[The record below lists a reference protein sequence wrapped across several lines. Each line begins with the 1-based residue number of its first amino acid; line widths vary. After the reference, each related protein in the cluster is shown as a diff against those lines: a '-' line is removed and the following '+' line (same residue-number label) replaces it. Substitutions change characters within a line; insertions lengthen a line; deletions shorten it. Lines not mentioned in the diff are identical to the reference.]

1 MGGWST
7 TASAMGGSS
16 RSRAAVIAAPISW
29 LVMEPSDRAQGVHSI
44 LTGTLIA
51 QKLGEHAAD
60 RCRWRQE
67 LAGGLQNPDHDLADM
82 LVGLQPSA
90 RGGNLVE
97 REGAVDDRPEPAVAQ
112 CRQQVA
118 AFIFSFF
125 LSWPLLASS
134 RHQDGNNP
142 YPARPLMR
150 IPLYQVDAF
159 TSRLFGGN
167 PAAVCPLAEWLPD
180 AAMQA
185 IAAENN
191 LAETAF
197 FVARGEGYLLR
208 WFTPTV
214 EVDLCGHATLA
225 SGYVVTHILTPEKR
239 LVTFDTLKAGPLE
252 VRRDGELLAMDFPS
266 WPPEPSPADARLLAA
281 LGKPPKQSFV
291 ARGRNMFVYERAED
305 VAALR
310 PDFATMRQVPGADAI
325 VTAPGEGDID
335 FVSRYFAPNHGI
347 DEDPATGSSHCVLTP
362 YWAGRLGKQRLR
374 AQQISARV
382 GDLVCTLH
390 GDRIT
395 LGGHAVLY
403 LEGTI
408 TV

>member
-1 MGGWST
+1 
-7 TASAMGGSS
+7 
-16 RSRAAVIAAPISW
+16 
-29 LVMEPSDRAQGVHSI
+29 
-44 LTGTLIA
+44 
-51 QKLGEHAAD
+51 
-60 RCRWRQE
+60 
-67 LAGGLQNPDHDLADM
+67 
-82 LVGLQPSA
+82 
-90 RGGNLVE
+90 
-97 REGAVDDRPEPAVAQ
+97 
-112 CRQQVA
+112 
-118 AFIFSFF
+118 
-125 LSWPLLASS
+125 
-134 RHQDGNNP
+134 
-142 YPARPLMR
+142 MR

-266 WPPEPSPADARLLAA
+266 WPPEPSPADPRILAA
-281 LGKPPKQSFV
+281 LGKIPALSFV
-291 ARGRNMFVYERAED
+291 ARGRTLAVYEHAED

-310 PDFATMRQVPGADAI
+310 PDFAAMRAVPGADAI
-325 VTAPGEGDID
+325 VTAPGDGDID

-362 YWAGRLGKQRLR
+362 YWAGRLGKQQLR
-374 AQQISARV
+374 ARQISARV
-382 GDLVCTLH
+382 GDLICTLR

-395 LGGHAVLY
+395 LAGRAVLY